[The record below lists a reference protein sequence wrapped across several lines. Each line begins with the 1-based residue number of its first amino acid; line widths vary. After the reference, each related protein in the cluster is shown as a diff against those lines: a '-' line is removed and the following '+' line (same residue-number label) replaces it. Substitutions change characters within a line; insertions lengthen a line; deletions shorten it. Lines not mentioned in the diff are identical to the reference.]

1 METAM
6 TKSKTLVAALALV
19 ATFTAIGGQAQA
31 HSHFGHRG
39 WGIGAGF
46 VAGSLIGAAV
56 ASNYYYAPGCRYV
69 PAYDRWGNLR
79 SVRVCDV
86 APY

>member
-1 METAM
+1 M
-6 TKSKTLVAALALV
+6 TKSKTFIAAFALA

-31 HSHFGHRG
+31 HPHFGYHG

-56 ASNYYYAPGCRYV
+56 AANSYYYGPGYGCRYV
-69 PAYDRWGNLR
+69 SAYDRWGNLR
-79 SVRVCDV
+79 PVKICDV